1 MGRLTELTRIR
12 HIEQCRAPTELSIAL
27 HSVRQ
32 HYPDH
37 QCSIVHR
44 SNGRDIL
51 SPHLHYE
58 ITEQNFSHINKMFL
72 GAKWDSEDLGKRH
85 RAVSLL
91 PCLCQSSASLH
102 TFTRIRMVSSTQQKW
117 TDVSLFT
124 LHSLPSYPSFRIQRH
139 TFLLFCPK
147 WLKRCQ

>member
-12 HIEQCRAPTELSIAL
+12 HIEQCLAPAELSIAL
-27 HSVRQ
+27 HSVRL

-44 SNGRDIL
+44 SNGRDTL

-58 ITEQNFSHINKMFL
+58 TTEQNFSHVNKMFF

-91 PCLCQSSASLH
+91 PCLRQSSAPLH
-102 TFTRIRMVSSTQQKW
+102 TFTMIRMVRSTNRSEQTRPYSLYTHFRLTLASEFKDTHSSFSVLN
-117 TDVSLFT
+117 D
-124 LHSLPSYPSFRIQRH
+124 
-139 TFLLFCPK
+139 
-147 WLKRCQ
+147 